1 MNRSRRN
8 IVTTPITTV
17 MSVMCF
23 LALSGAS
30 KTALA
35 DEQLFFPTEP
45 PLADS
50 GWTVRYNELL
60 VACYQ
65 GAMGA
70 CDQVVSDRGMISG
83 NAVYDYAATCG
94 GRLDVVTARR
104 LSAQML
110 RNGIPGGKCSYVF
123 G

>member
-1 MNRSRRN
+1 MNRSRN
-8 IVTTPITTV
+8 PIATTRIIT
-17 MSVMCF
+17 MISAMCF
-23 LALSGAS
+23 VALSGLTKSAS
-30 KTALA
+30 A
-35 DEQLFFPTEP
+35 DEQLFYPTEP

-50 GWTVRYNELL
+50 GWTVRYNGLL

-65 GAMGA
+65 GAMDA

-104 LSAQML
+104 MSAQMFQ
-110 RNGIPGGKCSYVF
+110 NGIPGGKCSYVF